1 MRKLTVLIVA
11 TAVVVGAAWAVQAA
25 TTSGTTPISC
35 MDTLWHTAA
44 ASTSSTQFANV
55 PGFTDSPTSV
65 FPISIDVS
73 ALVSGA
79 PAEFRILSTN
89 QGAQTHASE
98 PGVTRFVPA
107 GGGPDSFSFGWVE
120 QNQSASPHA
129 NLLRL
134 QWRSPSGHAVHLL
147 RGDMKVE
154 YATDGCVGP

>member
-1 MRKLTVLIVA
+1 
-11 TAVVVGAAWAVQAA
+11 
-25 TTSGTTPISC
+25 

-55 PGFTDSPTSV
+55 PGFTDSPSSV
-65 FPISIDVS
+65 DPISIDVS

-79 PAEFRILSTN
+79 PVEFRVLSTN
-89 QGAQTHASE
+89 VGSQTHASE

-120 QNQSASPHA
+120 QNQSAATHA

-147 RGDMKVE
+147 RGDMKLL